1 MEYFITYTNNT
12 FKDIKHHK
20 IILLSRVGK
29 TEQVG
34 QEKELMDD
42 GVVIPGGGGLYGGQT
57 TMGKVQERLHFWKTG
72 FNFTHRKIKWYNLL
86 HCQQEKGEKLS
97 KIQVWKAV
105 LQNSKGY
112 FP

>member
-42 GVVIPGGGGLYGGQT
+42 GVVIPGGGGAVRGTNDNGEST
-57 TMGKVQERLHFWKTG
+57 GKITFLENRIQLHT
-72 FNFTHRKIKWYNLL
+72 
-86 HCQQEKGEKLS
+86 
-97 KIQVWKAV
+97 
-105 LQNSKGY
+105 
-112 FP
+112 